1 MEARADRAYGCAH
14 RARNLLHREVAV
26 EAKDDGGAL
35 IGVEATERS
44 LEAIALGDGV
54 MGVIRGSDR
63 SCSIQIVMSPVAGA
77 PEAVATDVDE
87 DSSEP
92 GIELLGIAEAVMLPP
107 CSDERV
113 VGRILGLLCV
123 AEDEPGEAVG
133 RVEAL
138 VDKPLEGGGS
148 RRLRVRRDGSGF
160 LAQAGLSLWAV
171 YPPLPIPTHGWPKTF
186 ICRVVAARSTII
198 S

>member
-1 MEARADRAYGCAH
+1 MQARADRAYGCAN

-35 IGVEATERS
+35 IGVEAAERS
-44 LEAIALGDGV
+44 LEAIALGDGL
-54 MGVIRGSDR
+54 MGVIRGSER
-63 SCSIQIVMSPVAGA
+63 SRSIQAVVSSMSGTSEPV
-77 PEAVATDVDE
+77 PTDVDE

-92 GIELLGIAEAVMLPP
+92 GIELLGIAETVVLPP
-107 CSDERV
+107 CSDEGV

-123 AEDEPGEAVG
+123 AEDEPGEAIG
-133 RVEAL
+133 RIESL

-171 YPPLPIPTHGWPKTF
+171 YRLYRYRRTGGRKHSS
-186 ICRVVAARSTII
+186 VA
-198 S
+198 

>member
-1 MEARADRAYGCAH
+1 MQARADRAYRCAN

-35 IGVEATERS
+35 IGVEAAKRA
-44 LEAIALGDGV
+44 LEAIALGDDV
-54 MGVIRGSDR
+54 MGVIRGSER
-63 SCSIQIVMSPVAGA
+63 SRSIQIVMSPVAGTA
-77 PEAVATDVDE
+77 EPVTTDVDE

-113 VGRILGLLCV
+113 VSRILGLLCV

-133 RVEAL
+133 RVETL

-171 YPPLPIPTHGWPKTF
+171 YRLYRYRRTGGRKHSS
-186 ICRVVAARSTII
+186 VA
-198 S
+198 

>member
-1 MEARADRAYGCAH
+1 VEARADGAYGCAH

-26 EAKDDGGAL
+26 EAKDDGDAL
-35 IGVEATERS
+35 VGVEMAER
-44 LEAIALGDGV
+44 ALQLVSVVDLAMGV
-54 MGVIRGSDR
+54 MRGSDR
-63 SCSIQIVMSPVAGA
+63 SRSIQIIVASTPGTSKPVAAG
-77 PEAVATDVDE
+77 VDQ
-87 DSSEP
+87 DPSEP
-92 GIELLGIAEAVMLPP
+92 GVEPVRIAEAAVIPP

-138 VDKPLEGGGS
+138 VDKPLEGCGS

-171 YPPLPIPTHGWPKTF
+171 FPPLPIPTHGWPKTF
-186 ICRVVAARSTII
+186 NCRVVAARSTII

>member
-1 MEARADRAYGCAH
+1 VQARADRAYGCAN

-26 EAKDDGGAL
+26 EAKDDGSAL
-35 IGVEATERS
+35 IGVEAVEGTF
-44 LEAIALGDGV
+44 EAIALGDLE
-54 MGVIRGSDR
+54 MAVIRGSKR
-63 SCSIQIVMSPVAGA
+63 SCSIQIVMSPVTGT
-77 PEAVATDVDE
+77 PETVTTDVDE
-87 DSSEP
+87 DPPEP
-92 GIELLGIAEAVMLPP
+92 GVELLGIAEAVMLPP

-138 VDKPLEGGGS
+138 VDKPLKGGGS

-171 YPPLPIPTHGWPKTF
+171 FPPLPIPTHGWPKTF
-186 ICRVVAARSTII
+186 NCRVVAARSTII

>member
-1 MEARADRAYGCAH
+1 M
-14 RARNLLHREVAV
+14 
-26 EAKDDGGAL
+26 
-35 IGVEATERS
+35 ERS
-44 LEAIALGDGV
+44 LETVALGDGV
-54 MGVIRGSDR
+54 MAVIRGSDR

-77 PEAVATDVDE
+77 PEAVATDVNE
-87 DSSEP
+87 DPPEP
-92 GIELLGIAEAVMLPP
+92 GVELLGIAEAVMLPP

-148 RRLRVRRDGSGF
+148 RRLSVRRDGSGF

-171 YPPLPIPTHGWPKTF
+171 CPPLPIPTHGWPKTF